1 MNLKIKDK
9 QGKIKAVLKDDDT
22 EPNFDAET
30 LEDEEQKEKEL
41 KKKREKLEDEEGE
54 KK

>member
-9 QGKIKAVLKDDDT
+9 TGKIKAVLKDDDT
-22 EPNFDAET
+22 QPTFDAEA
-30 LEDEEQKEKEL
+30 LEDEKKKEEEL

-54 KK
+54 